1 MRFEKGILK
10 FSGSMS
16 PCSIEV
22 RTDYFIYKFD
32 QQSMDTPT
40 NFALLNG
47 KRLDFQINY
56 LNEIDAYS
64 RDFRTNMESFT
75 KNISNVDRSHRF
87 QIHSERAEEWCFDF

>member
-1 MRFEKGILK
+1 
-10 FSGSMS
+10 MS